1 MIEPGIKGQ
10 QSMMVTSD
18 NTAKALK
25 SGSLEVFGTPAMMAL
40 MEETAWKSIDSYL
53 EEGDVTVGTSMTLT
67 HDAPTPVGVLVR
79 AESILRS
86 YHDRKFVFEITVYD
100 EFGQIGTGVHERF
113 LVHEKRFLDKA
124 NLKLDE
130 GSI

>member
-1 MIEPGIKGQ
+1 MIELGIKGQ